1 MIDTVTRNIKF
12 FIDTLLL
19 SVVYLLIKSYI
30 NGYFIGIVIL
40 INYASTIFIEALI
53 VSTIIRVIIYF
64 IHKKIRKK

>member
-40 INYASTIFIEALI
+40 INYASTIFIEALVI
-53 VSTIIRVIIYF
+53 AIIMRAIIYF
-64 IHKKIRKK
+64 IQKIRKK